1 MMSLQELNQKLKEQN
16 LIGYWT
22 IPNTSTGFRE
32 PAANFRPFLW
42 KWNEIRP
49 ALDDA
54 AKFIRPEE
62 AFRRFIGY
70 QHPELKLGTAHTL
83 LMGAQMVRPGEFAP
97 AHRHTMGAIRFV
109 VEGRGAAT
117 IVEGEPLPMEPG
129 DLITTPS
136 WTWHDHVNAGDTPI
150 VWLDGADG
158 PMLHFYQAGF
168 ANPFHEPQQPVRKP
182 IGWSQKMFNKRSHFA
197 AGVLT
202 PVLTKGDVQPP
213 LETPFN
219 GSTLKSARSTTNVL
233 RPQTA
238 ATPASSHYRPPYRYA
253 WKDTEKAFAGMAEA
267 PGDPFDGILLRYSDP
282 VGGGATLPTMD
293 CEIQM
298 FRPGE
303 KGRAHRHTH
312 TVVYHAF
319 RGSGTTRIGDQEFK
333 WQQGDSFVVPLW
345 NFHRHENT
353 SKDPAVF
360 FVMSDKPLMDAIGHY
375 REDATAD

>member
-1 MMSLQELNQKLKEQN
+1 MSLEELNQKLKEQN

-22 IPNTSTGFRE
+22 IPNTSTGFRQPE
-32 PAANFRPFLW
+32 ANYRPFLW

-70 QHPELKLGTAHTL
+70 QHPELKMGTAHTL

-109 VEGRGAAT
+109 VEGHGAAT

-136 WTWHDHVNAGDTPI
+136 WTWHDHVNSGDTPI

-158 PMLHFYQAGF
+158 PMLHFYQAAF
-168 ANPFHEPQQPVRKP
+168 ANPFHERQQAVTKPV
-182 IGWSQKMFNKRSHFA
+182 GWSAKMH
-197 AGVLT
+197 
-202 PVLTKGDVQPP
+202 
-213 LETPFN
+213 
-219 GSTLKSARSTTNVL
+219 NVL
-233 RPQTA
+233 RPQN
-238 ATPASSHYRPPYRYA
+238 ATVAASSHKPPPYRYA
-253 WKDTEKAFAGMAEA
+253 WTETEKAFASLAEA

-282 VGGGATLPTMD
+282 ISGGTTLPTMN

-298 FRPGE
+298 LRPGE
-303 KGRAHRHTH
+303 KSRAHRHTY
-312 TVVYHAF
+312 TAVYHAF
-319 RGSGTTRIGDQEFK
+319 RGSGTTRIGEQEFN
-333 WQQGDSFVVPLW
+333 WEQGDSFVLPLW
-345 NFHRHENT
+345 NWHSHENT
-353 SKDPAVF
+353 SKEPAVLFSINDRPAIEALGF
-360 FVMSDKPLMDAIGHY
+360 F
-375 REDATAD
+375 REETRD

>member
-1 MMSLQELNQKLKEQN
+1 MSLEELNQKLNEQN

-22 IPNTSTGFRE
+22 IPNTSTAFRE
-32 PAANFRPFLW
+32 PEPNFRPFLW
-42 KWNEIRP
+42 KWREIRA

-54 AKFIRPEE
+54 AKCIRPEE

-136 WTWHDHVNAGDTPI
+136 WTWHDHVNSGDTPI

-158 PMLHFYQAGF
+158 PMLHYYQAGF
-168 ANPFHEPQQPVRKP
+168 ANPFHERQQVVSKPV
-182 IGWSQKMFNKRSHFA
+182 GWSQKMH
-197 AGVLT
+197 
-202 PVLTKGDVQPP
+202 
-213 LETPFN
+213 
-219 GSTLKSARSTTNVL
+219 NVL
-233 RPQTA
+233 RPQNSTGA
-238 ATPASSHYRPPYRYA
+238 ASSLSRPPYRYA
-253 WKDTEKAFAGMAEA
+253 WQETEKAFAALAEA

-282 VGGGATLPTMD
+282 ISGAATLPTMN

-298 FRPGE
+298 LRPGE
-303 KGRAHRHTH
+303 QSRAHRHTY

-319 RGSGTTRIGDQEFK
+319 RGSGTTRIGEQEFK
-333 WQQGDSFVVPLW
+333 WEQGDSFVAPLW
-345 NFHRHENT
+345 NWHSHENN
-353 SKDPAVF
+353 SKEPAILFSINDRPAIEALGF
-360 FVMSDKPLMDAIGHY
+360 F
-375 REDATAD
+375 REETH